1 MKFLS
6 RLLLL
11 IIIFTFNACSKDGK
25 EISSIQENN
34 QEDEMISAYKEGVA
48 TLKEGDA
55 FSAAKNFLEAEMV
68 YPQSQWAPKSALMAA
83 YSYYLQDYFFEATS
97 NLERF
102 IETYPKD
109 KRINYAHYLL
119 AMCYYEKISGEKK
132 DLQSLLKAKKQ
143 FNIVINKYPNT
154 DLALDSKFKI
164 DLLNDILAAKEMYI
178 GRHYIKKEKWI
189 AAINRFKIVLEDYET
204 TIFSEEAI
212 HRLVEIHYH
221 IGLTKEAEK
230 YANLLG
236 YNYLSSEWY
245 KKSYKLFNKD
255 FKILNLKKNKTKEKN
270 ILTKFFKKLFE

>member
-25 EISSIQENN
+25 DTSLLQENN
-34 QEDEMISAYKEGVA
+34 QVDEMISAYKEGVA

-55 FSAAKNFLEAEMV
+55 FAAAKFFLEAEMV
-68 YPQSQWAPKSALMAA
+68 YPQSDWAPKSALMAA
-83 YSYYLQDYFFEATS
+83 YSYYLQDYYFEAMN

-109 KRINYAHYLL
+109 IRISYAHYLL
-119 AMCYYEKISGEKK
+119 AMCYYEKIDGEKK

-143 FNIVINKYPNT
+143 FNIVINNYPNT

-164 DLLNDILAAKEMYI
+164 YLLNDILAAKEMYI

-212 HRLVEIHYH
+212 HRLVEIHYK
-221 IGLTKEAEK
+221 IGLENEAKK
-230 YANLLG
+230 YAQTLG
-236 YNYLSSEWY
+236 YNYETSKWY
-245 KKSYKLFNKD
+245 KESYRIFNKD
-255 FKILNLKKNKTKEKN
+255 YKEIKNSKEEKKKRNLADKIRS
-270 ILTKFFKKLFE
+270 FF

>member
-164 DLLNDILAAKEMYI
+164 DLFNDILAAKEMYI
-178 GRHYIKKEKWI
+178 GRHYIKKEKWV

-204 TIFSEEAI
+204 TIFAEEAI
-212 HRLVEIHYH
+212 HRLVEIHYK
-221 IGLTKEAEK
+221 IGLEEEAKK
-230 YANLLG
+230 YAMVLG
-236 YNYLSSEWY
+236 YNYLSGEWY
-245 KKSYKLFNKD
+245 KKSYKIFNSKYNNQKIKKD
-255 FKILNLKKNKTKEKN
+255 KTGLIKK
-270 ILTKFFKKLFE
+270 FKKLF

>member
-11 IIIFTFNACSKDGK
+11 ITIFTFNACSKDGK
-25 EISSIQENN
+25 DTSLLQENN
-34 QEDEMISAYKEGVA
+34 QVDEMISAYKEGVA

-55 FSAAKNFLEAEMV
+55 FTAAKFFLEAEMV
-68 YPQSQWAPKSALMAA
+68 YPQSDWAPKSALMAA
-83 YSYYLQDYFFEATS
+83 YSYYLQDYYYEATR

-109 KRINYAHYLL
+109 KRISYAHYLL
-119 AMCYYEKISGEKK
+119 AMCYYEKIDGEKK

-143 FNIVINKYPNT
+143 FNIVINNYPNT

-164 DLLNDILAAKEMYI
+164 YLLNDILAAKEMYI

-212 HRLVEIHYH
+212 HRLVEIHYK
-221 IGLTKEAEK
+221 IGLEEEAKK
-230 YANLLG
+230 YAMLLG
-236 YNYLSSEWY
+236 YNYLSGEWY
-245 KKSYKLFNKD
+245 KKSYKIFNSKYNNQKIEKD
-255 FKILNLKKNKTKEKN
+255 KNGLIKK
-270 ILTKFFKKLFE
+270 FKKLF

>member
-178 GRHYIKKEKWI
+178 GRHYIKKEKWV

-204 TIFSEEAI
+204 TIFAEEAI
-212 HRLVEIHYH
+212 HRLVEIHYK
-221 IGLTKEAEK
+221 IGLEEEAKK
-230 YANLLG
+230 YAMVLG
-236 YNYLSSEWY
+236 YNYLSGEWY
-245 KKSYKLFNKD
+245 KKSYKIFNSKYNNQKIKKD
-255 FKILNLKKNKTKEKN
+255 KTGLIKK
-270 ILTKFFKKLFE
+270 FKKLF